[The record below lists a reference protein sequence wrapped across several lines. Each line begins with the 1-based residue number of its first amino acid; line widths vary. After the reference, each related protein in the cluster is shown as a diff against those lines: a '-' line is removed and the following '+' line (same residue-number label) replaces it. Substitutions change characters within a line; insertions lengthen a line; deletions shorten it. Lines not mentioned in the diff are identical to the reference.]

1 MSKIK
6 ILQEDCDSEL
16 AKDKSLPYTCY
27 LVEYKDK
34 EGLNKFDLVVGNK
47 KVDIFDH
54 YWDKYRD
61 NFVTMSQSGGAVNPK
76 MWNAPGSEP
85 KKEEKKKK

>member
-1 MSKIK
+1 LSKLK
-6 ILQEDCDSEL
+6 ILHEDCDPEL
-16 AKDKSLPYTCY
+16 SKDKSLPYTCY
-27 LVEYKDK
+27 LIEYKVDGGK
-34 EGLNKFDLVVGNK
+34 HFDLVIATK

-61 NFVTMSQSGGAVNPK
+61 NFIDMKQSSGTMNPK

>member
-1 MSKIK
+1 MTKIR
-6 ILQEDCDSEL
+6 ILQEDCDPEL
-16 AKDKSLPYTCY
+16 GDDKSLPYTCY
-27 LVEYKDK
+27 LITYKDK
-34 EGLNKFDLVVGNK
+34 EGNTKYDLAVGNK
-47 KVDIFDH
+47 QVDIFDH

-61 NFVTMSQSGGAVNPK
+61 NFVTMRQSGGAVNPK